1 MLRREQSKFGD
12 LRFVFLYRRFRFCAC
27 KKRSGFP
34 LPIARSLM
42 IPTAFSPDI
51 LPDGSHSSVPEIV
64 TDKNYHVHTESFPKP
79 QMDSSPCFLP
89 KKRKTMSSSV
99 SYIRLIEVPKYLG
112 QPLDFRLLSSRFGAS
127 ASRKK
132 HVRFRLFNTHL
143 SDGFIGIIAPN
154 DKFSNPFLK
163 YFPSTYF
170 VDS

>member
-79 QMDSSPCFLP
+79 QMDSSPCFFAQ
-89 KKRKTMSSSV
+89 KTEDHV
-99 SYIRLIEVPKYLG
+99 V
-112 QPLDFRLLSSRFGAS
+112 FRLLYSLDRSTEISWTSSRFS
-127 ASRKK
+127 PSQQPFRRVSVPKK
-132 HVRFRLFNTHL
+132 AR
-143 SDGFIGIIAPN
+143 P
-154 DKFSNPFLK
+154 FSVIYYPLIRWV
-163 YFPSTYF
+163 YRYYSTK
-170 VDS
+170 